1 MIPEELIDASYSNGV
16 SDGKKIAIDKLR
28 ELNDRTPPEYLWIKM
43 QIEST
48 IKQIQDGHR
57 EHTGSDKAS

>member
-1 MIPEELIDASYSNGV
+1 MILDKLMDASYQHGL
-16 SDGKKIAIDKLR
+16 SDGKKIAIDRLT
-28 ELNDRTPPEYLWIKM
+28 ELNDRTPPEYVWIKM

-57 EHTGSDKAS
+57 EDTGPGK

>member
-1 MIPEELIDASYSNGV
+1 MKVVTKHYLFGL

-28 ELNDRTPPEYLWIKM
+28 ELNERTPPEYVWIKM